1 MIHEHL
7 QASGLKSTADTLLK
21 EADIPPLP
29 SSGGGSG
36 PPPPLHQTSL
46 QEPPPLPIQWPS
58 SRTNS
63 SFLQDASK
71 SVTPDDEITFKR
83 SDSAL
88 KRKPL
93 VFSSN
98 TKSNAALKPPTE
110 SSSAAAPDSIADT
123 EAQYKSPIVLP
134 MKRKFNDSKDSLSLT
149 PTFTK
154 RVATADLASYRSPL
168 CQTPGST
175 RRPNDAP
182 PIVSPTSLTLS
193 GRANFNSIPVDN
205 LDDVNYT
212 PGIPGILTTGTAT
225 PSHLVPASTDMQPG
239 NSDRMTLD
247 SLVVQYLKHQ
257 HRQCPTPI
265 TTLPPL
271 SLLQPHVCPEPSRA
285 LGAPTNVTA
294 RMTAREIKKQFN
306 AAHCPRRDR
315 QFIYSRFR
323 PCRTCRDD
331 VTLLT
336 CMTFLGDSSRIATG
350 NYSGELKIFDCNS
363 GKIVESHSAHQT
375 LVTLVQ
381 SADQYV
387 LSSTQFEV
395 RLWDA
400 YSMSGGPLHS
410 FDGCKAARFSHSGAR
425 FAALS
430 VEQAQK
436 EVLLYDVQTCNLEL
450 RLPDNGLASRGG
462 GGGSGKNHA
471 PSLIHFSPC
480 DDMLLWNGVL
490 WDRRSASAVH
500 RFDQFTDYG
509 GGGFHPAGNEVSIEC
524 LSMYLFLKV

>member
-1 MIHEHL
+1 LQLIHEHL
-7 QASGLKSTADTLLK
+7 QASGLKSTADLLLK
-21 EADIPPLP
+21 EADIAPLP
-29 SSGGGSG
+29 SSGSGSG

-58 SRTNS
+58 SRTNG

-71 SVTPDDEITFKR
+71 SLTPDDEITFKR

-98 TKSNAALKPPTE
+98 TKSSTALKPTE
-110 SSSAAAPDSIADT
+110 SVSAAAPDAIADM
-123 EAQYKSPIVLP
+123 ESQHKSPIVLP
-134 MKRKFNDSKDSLSLT
+134 MKRKFNESKDSLSGTLSV
-149 PTFTK
+149 TK
-154 RVATADLASYRSPL
+154 RVVTADLVSYQSTL
-168 CQTPGST
+168 CQTPGPT
-175 RRPNDAP
+175 RRPTDVP
-182 PIVSPTSLTLS
+182 SILSPTSLTLS

-212 PGIPGILTTGTAT
+212 PGAPGVLTGMTT
-225 PSHLVPASTDMQPG
+225 PSHLVPASIDQQPG
-239 NSDRMTLD
+239 NSERMTLD

-257 HRQCPTPI
+257 HRQCPVPI

-285 LGAPTNVTA
+285 LGAPANVTA
-294 RMTAREIKKQFN
+294 RMAAREIKKQFS
-306 AAHCPRRDR
+306 AAHFPRRDR

-336 CMTFLGDSSRIATG
+336 SMTFLGDSSRIATG
-350 NYSGELKIFDCNS
+350 NHSGELKIFDCNT
-363 GKIVESHSAHQT
+363 GNLLESHSAHQT
-375 LVTLVQ
+375 HVTLVQ
-381 SADQYV
+381 SADQFV
-387 LSSTQFEV
+387 LSSTLYEV

-450 RLPDNGLASRGG
+450 RLPDNALSSRAS
-462 GGGSGKNHA
+462 GGSSRSHA

-509 GGGFHPAGNEVSIEC
+509 GGGFHPAGNEVSIKY
-524 LSMYLFLKV
+524 LSMYLIF